1 MKKMEQ
7 SSWKVN
13 KQWKKWEQFY
23 PSLHLCDLIVGDRN
37 LCCMKEMKEK
47 HKKNEDLIKKNA
59 KNANKNYKSKYQKK
73 SNKIDEVIKNWN

>member
-1 MKKMEQ
+1 MEQ

-59 KNANKNYKSKYQKK
+59 KMQI
-73 SNKIDEVIKNWN
+73 KIIKVNIRRKVTKLMK